1 MGLCQYR
8 AKLNVPIMQILMA
21 AFLLSKDVHIGSTHI
36 NIPDGKS
43 SNLAFA
49 SHDYGAN

>member
-1 MGLCQYR
+1 MIGVT
-8 AKLNVPIMQILMA
+8 KLYTPIMQILTA

-49 SHDYGAN
+49 SRDYGAN